1 MKKIDMIVKAPHFFT
16 MAGVGVGYKTGVSMA
31 VDSGKI
37 IALEDAKVIEEE
49 YRAEEV
55 LELDKHAVLPGFID
69 AHMHT
74 GLAVLR
80 GLAQDT
86 GNWMMYGLQPFSNV
100 ATPKAMLAGSKLA
113 IIEAIRAGT
122 TTLGDYST
130 NMEPVCRFI
139 SKIGARGHITQTIR
153 SAKSRVYQPGEVYEF
168 DDELG
173 QKSFRANLKLYDKW
187 HDREGGRIKVLFGP
201 QGPDFVS
208 QELLL
213 EIQREAKARGTKV
226 HMHTQQGDRET
237 YQVVQRYGQ
246 RPIHW
251 LAEVGYLDETLITV
265 HLTDAKDDEARM
277 VAQSGASMVLCPGSI
292 AIIDG
297 IVPPSVVF
305 QQAGGNVAL
314 GSDQAPGN
322 NCHSIINE
330 MKLAALLNK
339 IKYQDPEVVPAWRA
353 LRMATIEGA
362 RAVGL
367 GDTVGSLELGK
378 QADFIAID
386 VSKPT
391 MLPVYTHPM
400 RNIVPN
406 LVYSARGDEVA
417 LAAVDGKVIYAG
429 GNIVAIDEEDYI
441 EAVNQYPDAIGAKAQ
456 AEFNAIDGT
465 NARFMREEK
474 L

>member
-1 MKKIDMIVKAPHFFT
+1 
-16 MAGVGVGYKTGVSMA
+16 
-31 VDSGKI
+31 
-37 IALEDAKVIEEE
+37 
-49 YRAEEV
+49 
-55 LELDKHAVLPGFID
+55 
-69 AHMHT
+69 
-74 GLAVLR
+74 
-80 GLAQDT
+80 
-86 GNWMMYGLQPFSNV
+86 
-100 ATPKAMLAGSKLA
+100 
-113 IIEAIRAGT
+113 
-122 TTLGDYST
+122 
-130 NMEPVCRFI
+130 
-139 SKIGARGHITQTIR
+139 
-153 SAKSRVYQPGEVYEF
+153 
-168 DDELG
+168 
-173 QKSFRANLKLYDKW
+173 
-187 HDREGGRIKVLFGP
+187 
-201 QGPDFVS
+201 
-208 QELLL
+208 
-213 EIQREAKARGTKV
+213 
-226 HMHTQQGDRET
+226 
-237 YQVVQRYGQ
+237 
-246 RPIHW
+246 
-251 LAEVGYLDETLITV
+251 
-265 HLTDAKDDEARM
+265 M